1 LSYYT
6 IRYYIK
12 SILWAVLLAA
22 AVFVI
27 RQDWNLVGVSNAC
40 AVSGI
45 WFLCLALFR
54 VSRNLHFFDMLIFGF
69 KKFKQIWKNE
79 HFLEKDMKSYAD
91 FLENRR
97 YVNNYGEA
105 FAAAGIM
112 FVVSVVVLVI

>member
-1 LSYYT
+1 MSYYT

-12 SILWAVLLAA
+12 SIIKSVLLAMI
-22 AVFVI
+22 VFLL
-27 RQDWNLVGVSNAC
+27 RREHGLVGVSNAC

-45 WFLCLALFR
+45 CFLCLALFR
-54 VSRNLHFFDMLIFGF
+54 VSRNLHFYDMVIFGF

-112 FVVSVVVLVI
+112 FLVSVMVLVI

>member
-1 LSYYT
+1 MSYYT

-12 SILWAVLLAA
+12 SILWATALAA

-27 RQDWNLVGVSNAC
+27 RRDWSLIGVSNAC

-54 VSRNLHFFDMLIFGF
+54 VSRNLHFYDMVIFGF
-69 KKFKQIWKNE
+69 KKFVQIWKNE
-79 HFLEKDMKSYAD
+79 HFLEKDMKSYPD
-91 FLENRR
+91 FLESRR

-105 FAAAGIM
+105 FTAAAIM
-112 FVVSVVVLVI
+112 FLISAAVLVI